1 MVLMENTENNKKI
14 IDIYTTKV
22 TRRILVFLAD
32 IFLCLI
38 LSICLNELVINPIAR
53 SIINYENVINDSTL
67 YSENRSNV
75 LIDNNLLFQI
85 SPSNYNFNENIV
97 YTSKQYIRYYVMGD
111 NENYDVIYNYFITIK
126 NEDITYLN
134 NLLISNCSDYFNKD
148 IYTSLGTYSLKEEI
162 KNLIKPYYT
171 PGDKIS
177 SEGES
182 LYNELQKQV
191 FLSLY
196 SLVIRDIQECDL
208 SSPNNINLLSYNTY
222 TNLININN
230 DKINLTYTIDSFI
243 SFFLS
248 VTVLFFVIPFTNKKG
263 QTLSEKILKIEHVD
277 KNTLKYPKKR
287 FIFVLGLFN
296 TLNST
301 CLILFIPMI
310 SLGFSEVFSL
320 NYLFAI
326 TLVGIVFIL
335 IELILVS
342 FTNFNQSLKELG
354 TNSIVVD
361 SSTMDEYFLYK
372 VYGKK

>member
-1 MVLMENTENNKKI
+1 MENTENNKKI

-148 IYTSLGTYSLKEEI
+148 IYTILGTYSLKEEI